1 MFIIHVVMVTL
12 YWCLSVRWSRCSPQR
27 WDGFRFGL
35 GHYHLERA
43 GLPWQPA
50 TDWLH
55 HPVTRN
61 RSVSSPCSP
70 SSSLVTC
77 HDVCVCVCVCAR
89 VRTYMYGV
97 VSGTHTQ
104 IILGKWGIVSKW
116 GWPQLANH
124 LLINLGGSIHAIG
137 CPLALLESS
146 IFSSAPGRK
155 LYLLCSLF
163 FLFFTLF
170 WLDYCI
176 SFWGHHMNTHHE
188 SGVKLMSPVTLA
200 HLRFPEIHH
209 MYVCMCVCVCVCV
222 CVCDR
227 AATVENH
234 NIVLKEKMSWTL
246 GMWDCKLFALKL
258 EISLFYYLHNLVKYW
273 CNVSALIKCEN
284 RSGELNED
292 PCIC

>member
-77 HDVCVCVCVCAR
+77 HDVCVCVCAR
-89 VRTYMYGV
+89 MYRV
-97 VSGTHTQ
+97 VSWTHTQ

-124 LLINLGGSIHAIG
+124 LLINLGGSIHAIV

-146 IFSSAPGRK
+146 TFSSVPGRK
-155 LYLLCSLF
+155 LYLLCSL
-163 FLFFTLF
+163 LSFFTLF
-170 WLDYCI
+170 FVGLLHFFLGTSYEYTPWK
-176 SFWGHHMNTHHE
+176 WGKIDVPSYT
-188 SGVKLMSPVTLA
+188 GTSPIPRNPP
-200 HLRFPEIHH
+200 H
-209 MYVCMCVCVCVCV
+209 VCMCVCVCVCV
-222 CVCDR
+222 
-227 AATVENH
+227 TG
-234 NIVLKEKMSWTL
+234 LQL
-246 GMWDCKLFALKL
+246 
-258 EISLFYYLHNLVKYW
+258 
-273 CNVSALIKCEN
+273 
-284 RSGELNED
+284 
-292 PCIC
+292 